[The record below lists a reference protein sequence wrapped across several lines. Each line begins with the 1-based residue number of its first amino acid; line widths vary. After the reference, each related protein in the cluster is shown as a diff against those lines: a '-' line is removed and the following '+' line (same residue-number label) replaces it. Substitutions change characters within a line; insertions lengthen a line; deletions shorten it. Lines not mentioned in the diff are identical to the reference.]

1 MKKKK
6 SSITDTWIFQKSVVK
21 ICFYIGFLLR
31 PAHGSQNTVI
41 PTQYLVSY
49 TNKRNTELKEAKPVN
64 WVQEFSPSFKIN

>member
-1 MKKKK
+1 MKKK
-6 SSITDTWIFQKSVVK
+6 SSITDTWIFQKSVIK
-21 ICFYIGFLLR
+21 NCSYIGFLLR

-49 TNKRNTELKEAKPVN
+49 TNKRNTESKEAKPAN